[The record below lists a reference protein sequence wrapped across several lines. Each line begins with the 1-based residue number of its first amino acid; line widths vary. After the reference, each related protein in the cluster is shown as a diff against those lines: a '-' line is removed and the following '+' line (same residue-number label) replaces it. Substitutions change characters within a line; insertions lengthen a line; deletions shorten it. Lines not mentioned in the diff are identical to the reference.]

1 MAQRADILLVFFL
14 GTVLS
19 GQRGNKLQLKLRFD
33 IDTDSNLHFATFIKH
48 RNLRESLPK
57 TGPLRFASENQ
68 FPLNFAHEYILVQK

>member
-48 RNLRESLPK
+48 RKLYLRKFSVCNEEHLS
-57 TGPLRFASENQ
+57 T
-68 FPLNFAHEYILVQK
+68 NFISQIIITV